1 MQNSMVFVILLVA
14 AVVFYLMFMKKG
26 PRRMANH
33 MGDRRRELIDLLKE
47 KKIGAH
53 GKFVRDYTEMDKK
66 CSYRGPV
73 PLPEEIAK
81 LSPEDYKILN
91 DCGGIRASLN
101 SWAISS
107 WAENAIVKT
116 FDNLKGTMECVSKLP
131 LSNETFNNFL
141 SLVKSCFPPASTSN
155 LLTLYGNG
163 NYSYGNGENI
173 GVYGSPYGIYG
184 LPLQSPYGSGW
195 RPQNY
200 FNFNSQ
206 GSELLDGTDVLMTS
220 NGNYVNA
227 GQLQEY
233 QLPRLGFGPY
243 MSRTEIDAEVL
254 PRYEPSQW
262 IVNNGPVRPWEPRY
276 PIMTIPPTPI
286 PLLGTSNM

>member
-1 MQNSMVFVILLVA
+1 MVFVILLVA
-14 AVVFYLMFMKKG
+14 AVGFYLMFMKKKG
-26 PRRMANH
+26 PRRIASH
-33 MGDRRRELIDLLKE
+33 MGDRREELIDLLKD
-47 KKIGAH
+47 KKIGNH
-53 GKFVRDYTEMDKK
+53 EKFVREYTEIDKK

-73 PLPEEIAK
+73 PLPEDLAK
-81 LSPEDYKILN
+81 MSPEDFKILN
-91 DCGGIRASLN
+91 DCGAVRASLN
-101 SWAISS
+101 SWAISA
-107 WAENAIVKT
+107 WAENAVVKT
-116 FDNLKGTMECVSKLP
+116 FDNLKGTMECVSKFSLT
-131 LSNETFNNFL
+131 NETFNNFL
-141 SLVKSCFPPASTSN
+141 ALVKACFPPSPA
-155 LLTLYGNG
+155 TLYGSYGNG
-163 NYSYGNGENI
+163 NNTGGNNI

-184 LPLQSPYGSGW
+184 LPLVSPSGAGW

-227 GQLQEY
+227 GQLQGY